1 MTTYIKVAG
10 ELYPATI
17 NGKISD
23 WDWDNRDSKG
33 ITLTMTHAEAEAL
46 LPDGTPWA
54 IVQKTE
60 VPAQN
65 EDGTPKLDANGKQE
79 AEEKVSEW
87 DNSAYSLSGD
97 ITDHRDGTVTIKMG
111 KPTDLEDAYE
121 MLLGGDTE

>member
-1 MTTYIKVAG
+1 MAIYIRVAG
-10 ELYPATI
+10 NLYPATI
-17 NGKISD
+17 DGKNSD
-23 WDWDNRDSKG
+23 CDWDNRDSKS
-33 ITLTMTHAEAEAL
+33 ITLAMTHAEVKAL

-87 DNSAYSLSGD
+87 NNSDYSLSGD

-121 MLLGGDTE
+121 MLLGGDAE

>member
-23 WDWDNRDSKG
+23 WDWDNRDSKS
-33 ITLTMTHAEAEAL
+33 ITLAMTHAEAEAL

-54 IVQKTE
+54 IVQKNE
-60 VPAQN
+60 VPVQN
-65 EDGTPKLDANGKQE
+65 EDGTPKLDASGKQE
-79 AEEKVSEW
+79 VKEKETEW
-87 DNSAYSLSGD
+87 DNSDYSLSGD
-97 ITDHRDGTVTIKMG
+97 IVDHRDGTVTIKMG

-121 MLLGGDTE
+121 MLLGGDSK

>member
-23 WDWDNRDSKG
+23 WAWDNRDSKS
-33 ITLTMTHAEAEAL
+33 ITLAMTHAEAEAL

-54 IVQKTE
+54 IVQKNE
-60 VPAQN
+60 VPVQN
-65 EDGTPKLDANGKQE
+65 EDGTPKLDASGKQE
-79 AEEKVSEW
+79 VKEKETEW
-87 DNSAYSLSGD
+87 DNSDYSLSGD
-97 ITDHRDGTVTIKMG
+97 IVDHRDGTVTIKMG

-121 MLLGGDTE
+121 MLLGGDSK